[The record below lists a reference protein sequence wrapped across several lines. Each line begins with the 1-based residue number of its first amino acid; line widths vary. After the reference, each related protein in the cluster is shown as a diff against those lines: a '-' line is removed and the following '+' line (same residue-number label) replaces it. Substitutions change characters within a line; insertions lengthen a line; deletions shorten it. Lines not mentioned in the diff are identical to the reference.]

1 MNRPAGAAFSG
12 AVSADRQCILYSAA
26 GAGVLP
32 TCAGTTLAAADGI
45 QRRAEFTQIGKDKWP
60 FTREEVMLT
69 CEKDGALFAINPS
82 TLLQY
87 PLNDKALARGNTG
100 QGTLQSIDTIL
111 AADKA
116 HPGQK
121 MSLQPIVDRAQQ
133 LCGK

>member
-1 MNRPAGAAFSG
+1 MLKKLIPACVVMALCSQAMAAQIIT
-12 AVSADRQCILYSAA
+12 VSRF
-26 GAGVLP
+26 
-32 TCAGTTLAAADGI
+32 
-45 QRRAEFTQIGKDKWP
+45 EIGKEKWP

-87 PLNDKALARGNTG
+87 PLNDKALARANAG

-111 AADKA
+111 ADDKA
-116 HPGQK
+116 HSGQK

>member
-1 MNRPAGAAFSG
+1 MLLKKLIPVGLLMALCSQAFAGQIIT
-12 AVSADRQCILYSAA
+12 VSRF
-26 GAGVLP
+26 
-32 TCAGTTLAAADGI
+32 
-45 QRRAEFTQIGKDKWP
+45 EMGKDKWP

-87 PLNDKALARGNTG
+87 PLNDKALARGNAG

-111 AADKA
+111 AVDKA

>member
-1 MNRPAGAAFSG
+1 MKNEVDILLKKLIPA
-12 AVSADRQCILYSAA
+12 CILMALCSQAMAA
-26 GAGVLP
+26 QIITVS
-32 TCAGTTLAAADGI
+32 
-45 QRRAEFTQIGKDKWP
+45 RFEIGKDKWP
-60 FTREEVMLT
+60 FTREEVMLA

-87 PLNDKALARGNTG
+87 PLNDKAHARAGAG
-100 QGTLQSIDTIL
+100 KGTQQSIDTIV
-111 AADKA
+111 AEDKA